1 MKIEAGKKYRIRV
14 DAQLTHKKNEVVMN
28 LEYVVKTKVEY
39 PSKKALLE
47 EFFEEWY
54 EENRNK
60 YTKLRTHTPLKKEDI
75 RIQII

>member
-28 LEYVVKTKVEY
+28 IEYVVKVEAEY
-39 PSKKALLE
+39 PSKKAFLE

-54 EENRNK
+54 SENRYK
-60 YTKLRTHTPLKKEDI
+60 YLKLRTHKPLQREDI

>member
-14 DAQLTHKKNEVVMN
+14 DAQLTRKKNEVVMK
-28 LEYVVKTKVEY
+28 LEYVVKTRVEY

-47 EFFEEWY
+47 ELFEEWY
-54 EENRNK
+54 KENRNK
-60 YTKLRTHTPLKKEDI
+60 YHKLGTHKPLRREDV